1 MRFIYCA
8 NIINCGDISLYDYKN
23 KRLIIVPNGVR
34 YLKFPFFKKNTGQ
47 H

>member
-8 NIINCGDISLYDYKN
+8 NIINCGDMLQYDYKN
-23 KRLIIVPNGVR
+23 RRLIVIPNGVR
-34 YLKFPFFKKNTGQ
+34 DLKFPVLRKITGQ